1 MTTIDDSIEIVVGP
15 DQELRH
21 LLEGDRID
29 TTIIEL
35 Q

>member
-1 MTTIDDSIEIVVGP
+1 MSSIDDNIEIIVGP

-29 TTIIEL
+29 ATRVEL